1 MNLKSLKKVF
11 QSVKKKNSIKN
22 KIKNI
27 NYYEKKYD
35 LFKNL
40 NSGYL
45 KWDYIR
51 LILTR
56 SINKVETNF
65 KIDLKKNLIE
75 NILKNLFYFKNFKIF
90 TNSKKKDIIFFGHNR
105 GFLKNNL
112 IQDEYL
118 DKIVKLLKTK
128 KIQVFSDSHFT
139 MGLNIISQTIEFF

>member
-1 MNLKSLKKVF
+1 MNLKSLNKVF

-51 LILTR
+51 LIL
-56 SINKVETNF
+56 
-65 KIDLKKNLIE
+65 
-75 NILKNLFYFKNFKIF
+75 
-90 TNSKKKDIIFFGHNR
+90 
-105 GFLKNNL
+105 
-112 IQDEYL
+112 
-118 DKIVKLLKTK
+118 
-128 KIQVFSDSHFT
+128 
-139 MGLNIISQTIEFF
+139 IISL